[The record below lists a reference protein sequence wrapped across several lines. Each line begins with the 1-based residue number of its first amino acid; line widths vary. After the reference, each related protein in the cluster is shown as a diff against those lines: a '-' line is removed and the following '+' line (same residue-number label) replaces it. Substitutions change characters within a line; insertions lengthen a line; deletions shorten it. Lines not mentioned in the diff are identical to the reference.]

1 MSKKSL
7 SPYIVGIA
15 GGSGSGKT
23 TVAKKLI
30 SLIGSQN
37 TQLISH
43 DSYYLDLTHLSLAER
58 KQVNFDHPDSLETEL
73 LIQDLMRLKNG
84 QSIEVPIYDF
94 VNYNRT
100 AQTITVKPAQLIIVE
115 GILVFSD
122 PILRSLFDM
131 KVFVDTPDD
140 IRFIR
145 RMLRDIQERGRS
157 IDDEV
162 SQYTTQ
168 TKPMYD
174 TFVEPSKQHADV
186 IIPEGGFNTVAV
198 EMLTGALQKRL
209 AL

>member
-1 MSKKSL
+1 MSKKL
-7 SPYIVGIA
+7 PQPYIVGIA

-23 TVAKKLI
+23 TIAKKLI
-30 SLIGSQN
+30 SLIGTKN
-37 TQLISH
+37 TELISH
-43 DSYYLDLTHLSLAER
+43 DSYYLDLSHLSLEER
-58 KQVNFDHPDSLETEL
+58 KHINFDHPDSLETEL
-73 LIQDLMRLKNG
+73 LIQDLLQLKSG
-84 QSIEVPIYDF
+84 QAISVPVYDF

-100 AQTITVKPAQLIIVE
+100 NQTLSVKPVQLIIVE
-115 GILVFSD
+115 GILVFTD
-122 PILRSLFDM
+122 PVLRSLFDM

-145 RMLRDIQERGRS
+145 RMLRDIRERGRS

-162 SQYTTQ
+162 SQYTKQ

-186 IIPEGGFNTVAV
+186 IVPEGGLNTVAV

>member
-1 MSKKSL
+1 L
-7 SPYIVGIA
+7 S
-15 GGSGSGKT
+15 
-23 TVAKKLI
+23 
-30 SLIGSQN
+30 
-37 TQLISH
+37 
-43 DSYYLDLTHLSLAER
+43 HLSLEER
-58 KQVNFDHPDSLETEL
+58 KHINFDHPDSLETEL
-73 LIQDLMRLKNG
+73 LIQDLLQLKSG
-84 QSIEVPIYDF
+84 QAISVPVYDF

-100 AQTITVKPAQLIIVE
+100 NQTLSVKPVQLIIVE
-115 GILVFSD
+115 GILVFTD
-122 PILRSLFDM
+122 PVLRSLFDM

-145 RMLRDIQERGRS
+145 RMLRDIRERGRS

-162 SQYTTQ
+162 SQYTKQ

-186 IIPEGGFNTVAV
+186 IVPEGGLNTVAV